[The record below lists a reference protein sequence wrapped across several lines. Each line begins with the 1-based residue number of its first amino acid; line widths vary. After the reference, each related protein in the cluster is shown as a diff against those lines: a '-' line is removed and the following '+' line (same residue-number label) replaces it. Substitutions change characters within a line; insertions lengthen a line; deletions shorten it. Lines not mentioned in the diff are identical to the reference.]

1 MKSKRVVNL
10 IALVIG
16 IGALAYLI
24 YEVGW
29 RELLD
34 NLIAVGPAFPL
45 FLGIEA
51 ASNVSSC
58 FGWYFAFDR
67 GERPGYG
74 RLLAVS
80 FASLSVAGALP
91 TGQAGEVAKA
101 NMLRG
106 HASNPAILSSLLVYN
121 YLHVATTLIMVLAG
135 PIVALFTGGF
145 TQQVILATL
154 AVCVAVILV
163 TALLGALLYWGAL
176 HRLLERIGSWR
187 FVPWTPS
194 DKLKDGLREVDTKLR
209 AIINE
214 RPADVLRA
222 ALGLLVGRLF
232 QVAEVYAILV
242 YMGVSDSVGVAMM
255 VFSTTA
261 MANYLLM
268 ILPAREGFLEGS
280 TFVVFEM
287 LGLKGA
293 HGLSLEITRR
303 LRKIVYQLIGIVLMV
318 VFVGREDERE
328 RS

>member
-1 MKSKRVVNL
+1 MSSKRVVNL
-10 IALVIG
+10 VALVLG

-45 FLGIEA
+45 FLAIEA
-51 ASNVSSC
+51 LSNVSSC
-58 FGWYFAFDR
+58 FGWYFAFDP
-67 GERPGYG
+67 GERPSYG

-80 FASLSVAGALP
+80 FASLSLAGALP

-121 YLHVATTLIMVLAG
+121 YLHVATTLLTVLAG
-135 PIVALFTGGF
+135 PIVALATGGF
-145 TQQVILATL
+145 TRQVILVTL
-154 AVCVAVILV
+154 AVCAAVIAV

-176 HRLLERIGSWR
+176 HRVLERIASWR

-194 DKLKDGLREVDTKLR
+194 QRLKDGLREVDSKLR
-209 AIINE
+209 DMVNH
-214 RPADVLRA
+214 RPADVVRA
-222 ALGLLVGRLF
+222 TLGLIAGRLF
-232 QVAEVYAILV
+232 QVAEVYAILA
-242 YMGVSDSVGVAMM
+242 YMGVSDSIGVAMM

-268 ILPAREGFLEGS
+268 VLPAREGFLEGS

-287 LGLKGA
+287 LGLNGA
-293 HGLSLEITRR
+293 EGLSLEITRR
-303 LRKIVYQLIGIVLMV
+303 LRKIVYQLIGIVLML
-318 VFVGREDERE
+318 VFVGRKDERDE
-328 RS
+328 S